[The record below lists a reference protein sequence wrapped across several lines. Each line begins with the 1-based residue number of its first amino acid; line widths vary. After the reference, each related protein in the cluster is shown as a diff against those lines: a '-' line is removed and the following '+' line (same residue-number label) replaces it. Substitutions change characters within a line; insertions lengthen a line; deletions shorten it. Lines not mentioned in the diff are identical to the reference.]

1 MFASRIL
8 RKRLQP
14 LVLRPKY
21 QSPHNLRWSSTCV
34 LPDKAKTIE
43 KFDFKHYTHTIQDIN
58 KSIDHF
64 IDHEITLNGWLDGAP
79 RKISKNL
86 VFVHFRDFNGDLV
99 QVVCKDDTISQAL
112 RSMKP
117 EDSISITGK
126 VGVKKAKSTDAEKS
140 WELVTSHLEVLN
152 NANVKVTQLD
162 SLKSNPSA
170 YPPEYRYLQLRLPYY
185 QNALKMRAKAAKIAR
200 SVLDSKYFTEI
211 ETPLLFKSTPE
222 GAKEFLVPTR
232 KKGFFYA
239 LPQSPQQYKQL
250 LMASGFKGY
259 YQIAKCFRDEDLR
272 ADRQP
277 EFTQIDLEM
286 SFGKAEDVQHVVEE
300 LVTNIW
306 SGVRNLPLYRIEGDS
321 ELVELKPDHL

>member
-14 LVLRPKY
+14 LVLRSKY
-21 QSPHNLRWSSTCV
+21 QSPYYLRWSSTCV

-58 KSIDHF
+58 KSIDSF

-126 VGVKKAKSTDAEKS
+126 VGVKKAKNADAEKS

-152 NANVKVTQLD
+152 IANVKVTQLD
-162 SLKSNPSA
+162 SLN
-170 YPPEYRYLQLRLPYY
+170 
-185 QNALKMRAKAAKIAR
+185 
-200 SVLDSKYFTEI
+200 
-211 ETPLLFKSTPE
+211 
-222 GAKEFLVPTR
+222 
-232 KKGFFYA
+232 
-239 LPQSPQQYKQL
+239 
-250 LMASGFKGY
+250 
-259 YQIAKCFRDEDLR
+259 C
-272 ADRQP
+272 
-277 EFTQIDLEM
+277 
-286 SFGKAEDVQHVVEE
+286 
-300 LVTNIW
+300 
-306 SGVRNLPLYRIEGDS
+306 
-321 ELVELKPDHL
+321 